1 MGVMVDNQ
9 LRRAP
14 VNDTS
19 GVPGSYADDSAPF
32 GREFIEESRMRLLE
46 LYLRPYV
53 HFARLVAGMTNK
65 TFEALVSPQY
75 AGNAMMA
82 SLMGVQ
88 TPAYDALANM
98 QRMRIERDNAPAA
111 AAAGPARGGA
121 QLPRG
126 EVAQQNMENG
136 NVRNVQTVP
145 SMPTD
150 SAFKA
155 FKWLLENRPSVSR
168 EQQSILRE
176 MFSKQITHTVAHLS
190 SPVNSGFIIMNEQ
203 FVSAVDQA
211 LYALRVRWRPDLA
224 DYFALNALISDDM
237 TMSFFA
243 QVVAG
248 FMHSARYLGHQW
260 RTPKHVNTANA
271 SRMINLQ
278 AESKRLVAD
287 GSGRLYFA
295 DSAPP
300 SKAIDYNS
308 VYRRKPNMRHPYVNP
323 Y

>member
-1 MGVMVDNQ
+1 MIQSFVRQEVHVNTKLT
-9 LRRAP
+9 LRL
-14 VNDTS
+14 
-19 GVPGSYADDSAPF
+19 DDELIASAK
-32 GREFIEESRMRLLE
+32 RHS
-46 LYLRPYV
+46 
-53 HFARLVAGMTNK
+53 AKAGK
-65 TFEALVSPQY
+65 
-75 AGNAMMA
+75 
-82 SLMGVQ
+82 
-88 TPAYDALANM
+88 
-98 QRMRIERDNAPAA
+98 
-111 AAAGPARGGA
+111 
-121 QLPRG
+121 
-126 EVAQQNMENG
+126 
-136 NVRNVQTVP
+136 
-145 SMPTD
+145 
-150 SAFKA
+150 
-155 FKWLLENRPSVSR
+155 SVSR
-168 EQQSILRE
+168 
-176 MFSKQITHTVAHLS
+176 MV
-190 SPVNSGFIIMNEQ
+190 
-203 FVSAVDQA
+203 
-211 LYALRVRWRPDLA
+211 A